1 MIPGTRI
8 LIIGINYTP
17 ERTGIGR
24 YTGEMG
30 AWLSAQGAEV
40 QVVTGFP
47 YYPEWKVSPSYLA
60 KWFSRESLAGAS
72 ILRCP
77 LYVPTHPTP
86 VRRMLQ
92 DLSFLLTSLI
102 GVSGLMLRG
111 RRYDQIWVASPSFL
125 SGWVGLWAGI
135 FSRHAHRQLHVFDL
149 QVDAARGLG
158 MIRAGGLLRILS
170 GMESA
175 MMKRYDGV
183 STLSEGMLER
193 IAAKH
198 INRERLR
205 LLPIW
210 VDPSRFQPLE
220 VALDLHDRLG
230 IPVGRRLVLYSGAVG
245 EKQGL
250 EQLLALAALAES
262 AGRSDLIF
270 VIAGEGPYVRKLK
283 KEAKDAGL
291 GNLLFIPLQDDD
303 VFPSLLNAA
312 WLHLILQ
319 RDTGNDHF
327 MPSKLY
333 PILSVGGLAM
343 VTAQP
348 GTSLGK
354 LIAEHQ
360 IAALVPEN
368 KADALLGMLIEL
380 LVNQDKCM
388 VLRMNARK
396 YTLEYLSSDRLLTA
410 YWEQSMKNTLTV

>member
-47 YYPEWKVSPSYLA
+47 YYPEWKLSPSYRGR
-60 KWFSRESLAGAS
+60 WFRHESMAGVS
-72 ILRCP
+72 VLRCP
-77 LYVPTHPTP
+77 LYVPTQPTA

-92 DLSFLLTSLI
+92 DLTFLLTSLM
-102 GVSGLMLRG
+102 GVTWLILRR
-111 RRYDQIWVASPSFL
+111 RRYDQIWVASPSIL
-125 SGWVGLWAGI
+125 SGWVGLWAGV

-170 GMESA
+170 WMESA

-183 STLSEGMLER
+183 STLSEGMIER
-193 IAAKH
+193 LTAKH
-198 INRERLR
+198 VNLERLR
-205 LLPIW
+205 MLPIW
-210 VDPSRFQPLE
+210 VDTVRFQPLE
-220 VALDLHDRLG
+220 VNLALHDRIG
-230 IPVGRRLVLYSGAVG
+230 IPAGRRLVLYSGAVG

-250 EQLLALAALAES
+250 EQLLALASMVES

-283 KEAKDAGL
+283 KQAKDAGL

-319 RDTGNDHF
+319 RDTGNDLF

-333 PILSVGGLAM
+333 PILSAGGLAM

-368 KADALLGMLIEL
+368 KADDLYAMLIEL
-380 LVNQDKCM
+380 LDNQDNCM
-388 VLRMNARK
+388 VLKMNARK
-396 YTLEYLSSDRLLTA
+396 YATERLSRDSLLTA
-410 YWEQSMKNTLTV
+410 YWDDLLKNIVIV

>member
-30 AWLSAQGAEV
+30 AWLSAQGADV

-47 YYPEWKVSPSYLA
+47 YYPEWKVSPSYRGR
-60 KWFSRESLAGAS
+60 WFSRESLAGAS

-92 DLSFLLTSLI
+92 ELSFLLTSLI
-102 GVSGLMLRG
+102 GVTVLMLRG
-111 RRYDQIWVASPSFL
+111 KRYDQIWVASPSFL
-125 SGWVGLWAGI
+125 SGWVGLWAGMV
-135 FSRHAHRQLHVFDL
+135 SRRAHRQLHVFDL

-158 MIRAGGLLRILS
+158 MIRAGGLVRMLS
-170 GMESA
+170 WMESA

-198 INRERLR
+198 INREKLR

-262 AGRSDLIF
+262 TGRSDLIF

-283 KEAKDAGL
+283 QEAKNAGL
-291 GNLLFIPLQDDD
+291 KNLMFIPLQDDD
-303 VFPSLLNAA
+303 LFPLLLNAA

-354 LIAEHQ
+354 LIVEHQ
-360 IAALVPEN
+360 IAAIVPEN
-368 KADALLGMLIEL
+368 KADALFGMLIEL
-380 LVNQDKCM
+380 LDNHDNCM
-388 VLRMNARK
+388 VLKMNARK
-396 YTLEYLSSDRLLTA
+396 YASERLSRDSLLTA
-410 YWEQSMKNTLTV
+410 YWEEPLKRFQ

>member
-283 KEAKDAGL
+283 KDAKDAGL

-368 KADALLGMLIEL
+368 KADALFRMLIEL
-380 LVNQDKCM
+380 LDNPDKCM

-396 YTLEYLSSDRLLTA
+396 YATKRLSRDSLLTV
-410 YWEQSMKNTLTV
+410 YWKQSIKNTLTV

>member
-1 MIPGTRI
+1 
-8 LIIGINYTP
+8 
-17 ERTGIGR
+17 
-24 YTGEMG
+24 
-30 AWLSAQGAEV
+30 
-40 QVVTGFP
+40 
-47 YYPEWKVSPSYLA
+47 
-60 KWFSRESLAGAS
+60 
-72 ILRCP
+72 
-77 LYVPTHPTP
+77 
-86 VRRMLQ
+86 
-92 DLSFLLTSLI
+92 
-102 GVSGLMLRG
+102 
-111 RRYDQIWVASPSFL
+111 
-125 SGWVGLWAGI
+125 
-135 FSRHAHRQLHVFDL
+135 
-149 QVDAARGLG
+149 
-158 MIRAGGLLRILS
+158 
-170 GMESA
+170 

-283 KEAKDAGL
+283 KQAKDAGL

-303 VFPSLLNAA
+303 VFPSLLNSV

-368 KADALLGMLIEL
+368 KADALFRMLIEL
-380 LVNQDKCM
+380 LDNPDKCM

-396 YTLEYLSSDRLLTA
+396 YATKRLSRDSLLTV
-410 YWEQSMKNTLTV
+410 YWKQSIKNTLTV